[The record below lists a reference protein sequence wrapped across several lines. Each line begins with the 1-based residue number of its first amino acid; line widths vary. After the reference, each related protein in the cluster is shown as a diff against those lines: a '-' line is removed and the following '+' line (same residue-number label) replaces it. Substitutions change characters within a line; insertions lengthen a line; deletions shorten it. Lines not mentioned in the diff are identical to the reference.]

1 MTETAPRKVDLVD
14 RRRVYDGYFKV
25 DCCRLRHELFE
36 GGMSGALQREVV
48 ARDGEV
54 AAVLP
59 LDPAA
64 GAVVLVEQF
73 RPGPWAAGA
82 NPWTLECVAGVMER
96 GESPEQLVHREA
108 REEAGLEILQLELMH
123 RFLSTPGMSSEL
135 VHLFCGRVKI
145 SGQDNAIHGVK
156 NEGENIRTVICGI
169 GEALSLL
176 KRGKIAN
183 GKTIIAL
190 QWLALYH
197 REIIRKWRQ

>member
-1 MTETAPRKVDLVD
+1 MTESAPRKVDLVE

-25 DCCRLRHELFE
+25 DRCRLRHELFE
-36 GGMSGALQREVV
+36 GGMSGVLQREVV

-64 GAVVLVEQF
+64 GKVVLVEQF
-73 RPGPWAAGA
+73 RPGPWAAGL

-96 GESPEQLVHREA
+96 GESPEQLVRREA

-145 SGQDNAIHGVK
+145 SGQGNAIYGVK
-156 NEGENIRTVICGI
+156 NEGENIRSVACGI
-169 GEALSLL
+169 DESLSLL
-176 KRGKIAN
+176 KRGKITN